1 LNLTDAGVGDLI
13 DHLFRH
19 KAGQMVSTLTRIF
32 GPDHLE
38 LAEDVV
44 QETLLQALQ
53 QWPYRGIPN
62 NPTAWI
68 VAVAKNRALNVLQ
81 REALFREKAPVLLGE
96 AVLGPAAAAE
106 LALDDPLGDDQLA
119 MMFMC
124 CYPGLAPEA
133 QVALTLKTVGGFSV
147 EEIAAAFLL
156 PTATIAQRLV
166 RAKRRLREETVAFA
180 LPPADM
186 LPARLDAVLA
196 ALYLL
201 FNEGYASHH
210 GEDLVRSDLCAEA
223 IRLTKLLAEHAL
235 TRQPKVHA
243 LLALMLLQGSRLAA
257 RLDSTGRLLRLAEQ
271 DRSRWDHDAIRA
283 GLYHLDQAATGDE
296 LTEYHL
302 QAGIAACHTMAASE
316 VETDW
321 STILMYYDAL
331 VARNPSPIVALNR
344 AVALARVA
352 GPRAG
357 LTALEAIQAHRQL
370 PDDYLLPASMAA
382 MHERLGESARA
393 ADYYRAALRPTQN
406 TAERRFLEEQLAS
419 CSG

>member
-1 LNLTDAGVGDLI
+1 VNPTDTPVGDLI

-44 QETLLQALQ
+44 QESLLQALQ
-53 QWPYRGIPN
+53 QWPYRGIPD
-62 NPTAWI
+62 NPSAWI
-68 VAVAKNRALNVLQ
+68 VAVAKNRALNVLR
-81 REALFREKAPVLLGE
+81 REALFRDKAPAFLGE
-96 AVLGPAAAAE
+96 PGPGPAAVAE

-124 CYPGLAPEA
+124 CYPGLAPDA
-133 QVALTLKTVGGFSV
+133 QVALMLKTVGGFSV
-147 EEIAAAFLL
+147 EEIAAAFLQ

-166 RAKRRLREETVAFA
+166 RAKRRLREEAVAFA
-180 LPPADM
+180 LPPPDV

-201 FNEGYASHH
+201 FNEGYDAHH
-210 GEDLVRSDLCAEA
+210 GEELVRSDLCAEA
-223 IRLTKLLAEHAL
+223 VRLTTLLAEHAL
-235 TRQPKVHA
+235 TCQPKVHA

-257 RLDSTGRLLRLAEQ
+257 RLDPTGRLLRLAEQ
-271 DRSRWDHDAIRA
+271 DRARWDREAIRA
-283 GLYHLDQAATGDE
+283 GLYHLDQAGTGDE

-302 QAGIAACHTMAASE
+302 QAGIAACHAVAASE
-316 VETDW
+316 AETDW

-331 VARNPSPIVALNR
+331 VARNPSPILALNR
-344 AVALARVA
+344 AVALAMVA

-357 LTALEAIQAHRQL
+357 LAALEAIEAQAQL
-370 PDDYLLPASMAA
+370 QDYYLLPASLAE
-382 MHERLGESARA
+382 MHERLGDSARA
-393 ADYYRAALRPTQN
+393 AVYYRAALRLTHN
-406 TAERRFLEEQLAS
+406 AAERRFLEVQLAA
-419 CSG
+419 CGG